1 MKIVLVGAGSA
12 QFGLGMVGDIFTSN
26 ILEGAEISLLD
37 INPDSLKRVHVK
49 CTEFI
54 KQHKLNYTVSSTLN
68 RKEAFQNANFI
79 IISIEVG
86 DRFQLWEEDW
96 KIPLQYGIR
105 QVYGENGG
113 PGGTFHALRV
123 TPPILEMVAD
133 SQEICPDATIFCFT
147 NPMTAICTTVQRAFP
162 KAKFIGMC
170 HEIASLEK
178 HLPKILDLKYEEM
191 DTIAAGLNHFSC
203 LLEIKEKKTG
213 KDLYPQVLTKAPSY
227 FKKLYGTSDGL
238 LEALDKKQ
246 TDHKEGFTEIIAP
259 RKESQFEWVER
270 GLFKF
275 IMETYKLL
283 PITTDSHFGEYL
295 SWAWDT
301 VDHRGIL
308 DFFDLYKIYLS
319 TPPEETEIA
328 LQRHER
334 AVYLIEAIVS
344 DQVYV
349 EPAVN
354 IMNNGLIPGIPDSVA
369 VEVPATISA
378 KGIEGITP
386 PPIPRGMLGLLR
398 NYASAYDIL
407 ADAIISKNKDLVIQ
421 SLLANPVVDKAHCLP
436 EMTNRMID
444 LQKKW
449 LGYLK

>member
-12 QFGLGMVGDIFTSN
+12 QFGLGMVGDIFTSK
-26 ILEGAEISLLD
+26 ILEGTEISLLD
-37 INPDSLKRVHVK
+37 INPESLKRVHTK
-49 CTEFI
+49 CSDFI
-54 KQHKLNYTVSSTLN
+54 KQHKLNYTISSTLD
-68 RKEAFQNANFI
+68 RKEAFQNADFI

-86 DRFQLWEEDW
+86 DRFKLWEEDW
-96 KIPLQYGIR
+96 KVPLQYGVQ

-113 PGGTFHALRV
+113 AGGTFHALRV
-123 TPPILEMVAD
+123 IPPILEMVAD
-133 SQEICPDATIFCFT
+133 SQKICPDATIFCFT

-178 HLPKILDLKYEEM
+178 HLPKILNLKYEEM
-191 DTIAAGLNHFSC
+191 ETIAAGLNHFSC
-203 LLEIKEKKTG
+203 LLEITEKKTG
-213 KDLYPQVLTKAPSY
+213 KDLYPQVLAHAPAY

-238 LEALDKKQ
+238 LEALEKNK
-246 TDHKEGFTEIIAP
+246 TDHQEGFAGTVTQT
-259 RKESQFEWVER
+259 ESQFEWVER

-319 TPPEETEIA
+319 TPPEDTEIS
-328 LQRHER
+328 LKRHER
-334 AVYLIEAIVS
+334 VVYLIEAIVS
-344 DQVYV
+344 DQAYI
-349 EPAVN
+349 EAAVN
-354 IMNNGLIPGIPDSVA
+354 IMNNGLIAGIPDSVA
-369 VEVPATISA
+369 VEVPAKISA

-386 PPIPRGMLGLLR
+386 PAIPKGMLGLLR

-407 ADAIISKNKDLVIQ
+407 ADAIIYKSKDLVLQ
-421 SLLANPVVDKAHCLP
+421 SLLANPVVNKAHCLP
-436 EMTNRMID
+436 EMINRMID
-444 LQKKW
+444 LQKNW
-449 LGYLK
+449 LSYLK